1 MRFIGNAPVDGEVR
15 AIASGALAT
24 GDTVVVNS
32 DGTVSVVAETSISE
46 GAGSNV
52 AFESA
57 TTTFIGSAYDATAQK
72 VVIAYRDNG
81 NSSYGTAVVGAVSGT
96 SISFGSPVAFN
107 SIETNN
113 ISVAYDV
120 SAGKTVV
127 CCNEVG
133 PTSEDGV
140 VYVGTV
146 SGTSISFGSRQVFK
160 SASVYPVEPSIAY
173 DSTNSKIVIAYEH
186 ENNTLSGIVGTVSG
200 SSVTFGSP
208 TTIASATVAQVRTL
222 HDSVNNRI
230 VVLYSDQSNS
240 DYGKAAVGTVSDTSI
255 SFGSVVTF
263 ESASTQDIAAAYDS
277 ANGKVVAVFRDGN
290 NSAYGTG
297 IVGTVSG
304 TSISF
309 GTPVVF
315 ESASVDWLSAAYN
328 TAAGKVIIVYQDKG
342 NSDTGT
348 YVEGTVS
355 DTSISFDTPTI
366 FPSEADA
373 IYTSVTYDSDQYAAV
388 VSFMNIDNASY
399 GTAFSYQSAASL
411 TNLTSENFVGFA
423 NSGYADGQSAALN
436 STCSVDK
443 NQSGLTAGQTYYV
456 QTDGTLGTTPA
467 SPSVLAGTAISSNS
481 IIVKG

>member
-1 MRFIGNAPVDGEVR
+1 MLKVLGEDSGKFKAV
-15 AIASGALAT
+15 ASGTLPN
-24 GDTVVVNS
+24 GKPVVVNS
-32 DGTVSVVAETSISE
+32 DGTVSAVAETSVSE
-46 GAGSNV
+46 GVGSNV
-52 AFESA
+52 TFESA
-57 TTTFIGSAYDATAQK
+57 STSFIGSAYDATAQK
-72 VVIAYRDNG
+72 VVVAYQDGG
-81 NSSYGTAVVGAVSGT
+81 NSSYGTAVVGTVSGT
-96 SISFGSPVAFN
+96 SISFGTPSAFN

-113 ISVAYDV
+113 ISVAYDS
-120 SAGKTVV
+120 SAGKTIV

-200 SSVTFGSP
+200 SSVSFGSAA
-208 TTIASATVAQVRTL
+208 TIASATVTQVRTL
-222 HDSVNNRI
+222 HDAVNNRI
-230 VVLYSDQSNS
+230 VVLYQDQSNA
-240 DYGKAAVGTVSDTSI
+240 DYGKAAVGTVSGTSI

-263 ESASTQDIAAAYDS
+263 ESASTTDIAAAFDT
-277 ANGKVVAVFRDGN
+277 ANGKVVAVFRDGD

-328 TAAGKVIIVYQDKG
+328 AAAGKIIIAYQDKG
-342 NSDTGT
+342 NVDTGT

-355 DTSISFDTPTI
+355 GTSISFDTPTT
-366 FPSEADA
+366 FPSTADA
-373 IYTSVTYDSDQYAAV
+373 IYTSVAYDADQYASV
-388 VSFMNIDNASY
+388 ISFMNTDNASY
-399 GTAFSYQSAASL
+399 GTSFSYQSAGAV
-411 TNLTSENFVGFA
+411 TNLTAENYIGIS
-423 NSGYADGQSAALN
+423 SGGAVADTGNA
-436 STCSVDK
+436 TVDIIGAVNK
-443 NQSGLTAGQTYYV
+443 DQTGLTAGQKYYV
-456 QTDGTLGTTPA
+456 QTDGTLSTTA
-467 SPSVLAGTAISSNS
+467 GSPSVLAGTAISATKLV
-481 IIVKG
+481 VKT